1 MGRKR
6 LKKLLFMILAAFASC
21 AAART
26 PAAETYHL
34 IPGQFGPNS
43 GPDGNSIFLDAPLGL
58 ILVDTGRHPE
68 HTERLLAY
76 ARERGRPIVAVFNT
90 HWHLDHSSGNG
101 LIRAAFPRAQLY
113 ASNAIDGALP
123 TFLRQSREDAERQ
136 LAAGQ
141 IPEAQREEVRRFLAV
156 MDDPEALR
164 PTRPVTRS
172 GMQRVAGRRL
182 QVNLAP
188 FAATEGDVWLYDPAA
203 RLLIAGDLVVTEVP
217 FMDTACAEG
226 WRRALD
232 ALAATPFTTLIPG
245 HGEPM
250 THDQFLVWRTAF
262 GNLLDCGGSD
272 RPRADCIAGW
282 RRDAAIFMRPG
293 RERMV
298 DAMVGYYVDSRL
310 RAAPEERQHYCRPLR
325 AAA

>member
-1 MGRKR
+1 VKNI
-6 LKKLLFMILAAFASC
+6 LFMILLGFASC
-21 AAART
+21 AAAAPP
-26 PAAETYHL
+26 PASAGYHL
-34 IPGQFGPNS
+34 ILGQFGPGS
-43 GPDGNSIFLDAPLGL
+43 SPDGNSILLDAPEGL
-58 ILVDTGRHPE
+58 ILVDS
-68 HTERLLAY
+68 ERLIAY
-76 ARERGRPIVAVFNT
+76 AHERGRPIAAIVNS
-90 HWHLDHSSGNG
+90 HWHLDHTSGNG
-101 LIRAAFPRAQLY
+101 LVRAAFPRAQVY

-123 TFLRQSREDAERQ
+123 TFLRQSREDMERR

-141 IPEAQREEVRRFLAV
+141 LSEAQQGDVRRFFAV
-156 MDDPEALR
+156 MDHSEMLR

-172 GMQRVAGRRL
+172 GTQRIAGRRL

-188 FAATEGDVWLYDPAA
+188 FAATEGDVWLYDPAT
-203 RLLIAGDLVVTEVP
+203 RLLISGDLVVTEVP
-217 FMDTACAEG
+217 FMDTACPEG

-245 HGEPM
+245 HGDPM

-262 GNLLDCGGSD
+262 DNLVDCGASE

-298 DAMVGYYVDSRL
+298 DGMVGYYIDSRL

-325 AAA
+325 PAA

>member
-1 MGRKR
+1 MFIVAY
-6 LKKLLFMILAAFASC
+6 LIALLAYQHS
-21 AAART
+21 
-26 PAAETYHL
+26 PATYHL
-34 IPGQFGPNS
+34 IPGQFGPGS
-43 GPDGNSIFLDAPLGL
+43 SPDGNSILLDAPEGL

-68 HTERLLAY
+68 HNERLIAY
-76 ARERGRPIVAVFNT
+76 ARERGRPIAAIVNT
-90 HWHLDHSSGNG
+90 HWHLDHTSGNG
-101 LIRAAFPRAQLY
+101 LVRAAFPRAPVY

-123 TFLRQSREDAERQ
+123 TFLRQSRENMERQ

-141 IPEAQREEVRRFLAV
+141 IPEARRGDVIRFFAI
-156 MDDPEALR
+156 MDHPEALR

-172 GMQRVAGRRL
+172 GEQRIAGRRL
-182 QVNLAP
+182 QVKLAP
-188 FAATEGDVWLYDPAA
+188 FAATEGDVWLYDPAS
-203 RLLIAGDLVVTEVP
+203 RLLVSGDLVVTEVP
-217 FMDTACAEG
+217 FMDTACPEG

-245 HGEPM
+245 HGDPM
-250 THDQFLVWRTAF
+250 SHDQFLVWRTAF
-262 GNLLDCGGSD
+262 ANLVDCGASD
-272 RPRADCIAGW
+272 RPRADCVAGW

-298 DAMVGYYVDSRL
+298 DAMVGYYIDSRL